1 MLTKN
6 VVCVR
11 CVCVCTS
18 LCVHISASVTL
29 DVLFVVLNKVCPT
42 FVIFFFLF
50 LYHRIATALR
60 VFLSPQPP
68 ATCQSLPQCPPA
80 LLASP
85 HFMEMR
91 AIALAAQAGQRLH
104 QAL

>member
-1 MLTKN
+1 MYFLLFSIKLPY
-6 VVCVR
+6 
-11 CVCVCTS
+11 
-18 LCVHISASVTL
+18 LCH
-29 DVLFVVLNKVCPT
+29 F
-42 FVIFFFLF
+42 FFFLF

-85 HFMEMR
+85 PFMEMR